1 VSQRLRQRL
10 IIQVIMSCLSVCMA
24 SDCDRLVDHPQLLRQ
39 VARPPLHSSQTRI
52 KGFVEGVSPTVR
64 GWVCMR
70 GYPNQRLKRR
80 LMVQVMMRQS
90 NEIVGWAEPSV
101 YRADVVKAYTDRCS
115 SSDLHGFEITHL
127 LDGQPLGPTTVKKV
141 RFELFMMIAGPLG
154 VGPDVPLPSR
164 WTTNQTG
171 CRVFGPVDFERN
183 GGRFPKVRSAVTTE
197 QLAIQTTQAMSSSAA
212 DDNCG
217 IDWTDAT
224 TICYLQRYDDV
235 SRVVCQIPTDS
246 STCSLNAARCHYAN
260 FGKSE
265 NRLFEC
271 SQHYVRGNRSA
282 VNNVC
287 YISITGSCAKY
298 PVLTGREYFDD
309 QHYGGLENPSPSS
322 CEKRA
327 RWWRRGCGSD
337 ASVDHVFGPSN
348 LTTTLACLWIRM
360 PDARARASNA
370 SLLLL
375 VSTRTHGA
383 PCHGLRQSAIQSVLE
398 ALENEGPAYAQATL
412 RRVGACDVEPSHT
425 WTARTCAAISQ
436 SALPEPPAEPPRQ
449 QAHVVVRSR
458 SAARRLVQRTLVSY
472 AYYSPQGKESPVYAQ
487 CRSNLDAFLRWGL
500 APYGGPL
507 PRVILNVIGDSPVP
521 SLGDR
526 HRITVRRREVAPA
539 DLFVHAQVLHETQ
552 YLNDTDYY
560 VFLNC
565 GVRGPYLAPESDAT
579 ARLGAATWLEP
590 FVSRLRNGVV
600 LSGPSMSCELSAHL
614 QSYFLV
620 ATKQAVE
627 QFILPRWGIERAS
640 VPEDY
645 GGIIR
650 QFEVGLSTAI
660 WDAGYK
666 VESLQSWARGF
677 EPGACAQRC
686 QLNPTLFS
694 MDPFELIFVK
704 HGGATLSK
712 QDPCQAHLLRA
723 AESAM
728 DRRAVGMSTVDMS
741 SRTNFRACCS
751 TRRYEP
757 IIEYDEDDSAET
769 ITEGA
774 RQLLERAG
782 AGTSPPTAARILV
795 SYVYRDQ
802 PGVRANLEYFLSVAL
817 RDKEPAGTAILFALV
832 INGWQCPVA
841 LKPHP
846 GRRFIVFARRDSG
859 FDYGGHGALLR
870 KLGMD
875 AIRPSTRLSFTHF
888 IFMNSGVRGP
898 FLPPWTP
905 SSWHWTLAF
914 TSLLGTKPP
923 GSDRAVHLVGT
934 SITCLSP
941 MDKCVLLDPLC
952 AGPKVEGFVTAT
964 DSAGIAILYNST
976 VFEEHA
982 TKEDA
987 VIRGEYVLSLSM
999 LKAGHNLASLQLAYT
1014 EVDWADRRNW
1024 DCNKHRFAARNS
1036 KYFGI
1041 SMHPFETLFHKAHWR
1056 TGVPAAE
1063 ADVLAHEMELYS
1075 SWAIRR
1081 PGAVS
1086 EQARANTSYL

>member
-1 VSQRLRQRL
+1 
-10 IIQVIMSCLSVCMA
+10 
-24 SDCDRLVDHPQLLRQ
+24 
-39 VARPPLHSSQTRI
+39 
-52 KGFVEGVSPTVR
+52 
-64 GWVCMR
+64 
-70 GYPNQRLKRR
+70 
-80 LMVQVMMRQS
+80 
-90 NEIVGWAEPSV
+90 
-101 YRADVVKAYTDRCS
+101 
-115 SSDLHGFEITHL
+115 
-127 LDGQPLGPTTVKKV
+127 
-141 RFELFMMIAGPLG
+141 
-154 VGPDVPLPSR
+154 
-164 WTTNQTG
+164 
-171 CRVFGPVDFERN
+171 
-183 GGRFPKVRSAVTTE
+183 
-197 QLAIQTTQAMSSSAA
+197 
-212 DDNCG
+212 
-217 IDWTDAT
+217 
-224 TICYLQRYDDV
+224 
-235 SRVVCQIPTDS
+235 
-246 STCSLNAARCHYAN
+246 
-260 FGKSE
+260 
-265 NRLFEC
+265 
-271 SQHYVRGNRSA
+271 
-282 VNNVC
+282 
-287 YISITGSCAKY
+287 
-298 PVLTGREYFDD
+298 
-309 QHYGGLENPSPSS
+309 
-322 CEKRA
+322 
-327 RWWRRGCGSD
+327 
-337 ASVDHVFGPSN
+337 
-348 LTTTLACLWIRM
+348 
-360 PDARARASNA
+360 
-370 SLLLL
+370 
-375 VSTRTHGA
+375 
-383 PCHGLRQSAIQSVLE
+383 
-398 ALENEGPAYAQATL
+398 
-412 RRVGACDVEPSHT
+412 
-425 WTARTCAAISQ
+425 
-436 SALPEPPAEPPRQ
+436 
-449 QAHVVVRSR
+449 
-458 SAARRLVQRTLVSY
+458 VQRTLISY

-507 PRVILNVIGDSPVP
+507 PRVILNVIGDSPLP

-539 DLFVHAQVLHETQ
+539 DLFVHAQVLRETRD
-552 YLNDTDYY
+552 LNDTDYF

-579 ARLGAATWLEP
+579 ARLGAATWLQP
-590 FVSRLRNGVV
+590 FVSRLRDGVV

-645 GGIIR
+645 GGIIK
-650 QFEVGLSTAI
+650 QLEVGLSTAI

-694 MDPFELIFVK
+694 IDPFELIFVK

-712 QDPCQAHLLRA
+712 QDPCQVHLLRA

-728 DRRAVGMSTVDMS
+728 DRHAVGMSAVDMS
-741 SRTNFRACCS
+741 TRIHFQACCS

-817 RDKEPAGTAILFALV
+817 RDKEPAGTAILYALV

-846 GRRFIVFARRDSG
+846 GRRFMVFARRDSG

-870 KLGMD
+870 KLGMN

-898 FLPPWTP
+898 FLPQWTP

-941 MDKCVLLDPLC
+941 MDKCVLLNPFC

-964 DSAGIAILYNST
+964 DSVGIAIFYNST
-976 VFEEHA
+976 VFEEHV

-987 VIRGEYVLSLSM
+987 VVRGEYALSLSM
-999 LKAGHNLASLQLAYT
+999 LKAGHNLASLQLAYK

-1024 DCNKHRFAARNS
+1024 NCNKHNFAARNS

-1075 SWAIRR
+1075 SWATRM

-1086 EQARANTSYL
+1086 EQARAY